1 MPSIYVIYENYS
13 SKLMTMYFWAPA
25 LDSTAETVFQ
35 FTEKTLVFIKAKGV
49 KKPPSKGLTLMI
61 LIDVCT
67 I

>member
-1 MPSIYVIYENYS
+1 
-13 SKLMTMYFWAPA
+13 MTMYFWAPA
-25 LDSTAETVFQ
+25 LVSTAETVFQ
-35 FTEKTLVFIKAKGV
+35 FTEKTLVFIKAKAV

>member
-1 MPSIYVIYENYS
+1 MA
-13 SKLMTMYFWAPA
+13 MYFWAPA